1 MTGRDL
7 ILFILEN
14 HLEDRPITDADG
26 KLVALLTIE
35 EAASKFEVGVAT
47 VVAWV
52 GMDCIK
58 HIFINGVCY
67 VPANA
72 KPIKEEKEN
81 A

>member
-47 VVAWV
+47 VIAWV

-67 VPANA
+67 IPANA